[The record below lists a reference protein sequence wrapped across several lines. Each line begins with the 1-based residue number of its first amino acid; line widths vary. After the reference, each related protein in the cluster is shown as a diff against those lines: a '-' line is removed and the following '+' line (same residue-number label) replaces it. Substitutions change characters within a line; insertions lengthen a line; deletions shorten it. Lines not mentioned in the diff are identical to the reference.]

1 MTATLLTPILII
13 LILLFVLIGAL
24 RGYKKGAVRSAV
36 NLAVLVAAAFLG
48 AGLAVLISALL
59 YNPAYLMLY
68 SFGAITALESLLGS
82 FYVIVLIVIGMLAT
96 LLCFLPCFFIM
107 YFLLSLLMRI
117 ILAARAGK
125 AMSEGD
131 GFFSEEDDILL
142 KREKRIGAMIG
153 AASALLV
160 SVVVLSPVTG
170 ALKATASTVDL
181 VSEFSGM
188 KVEDMAPIVVELVDY
203 SKDGAVTV
211 IDACGGRMWFNMA
224 TTTRCY
230 GSFTNINKEI
240 KILNEIGTE
249 ELADILKDIGT
260 LGDESLAKFESLID
274 RIGRS
279 PIMKLLLSVA
289 VNDMSTA
296 WLSGGEYKGAARPD
310 MGNEIISDFV
320 DEVLRILRTTEVE
333 TVEADVT
340 TMLKLVSIIRE
351 YEDVLNTGSY
361 ADMADLLSEGQ
372 LADRLKNEI
381 RKNKRM
387 LSLEQSIDD
396 ILMRSFAEEISDFSQ
411 FTPEQREE
419 LYGKLADILTSSI
432 GLDGKNRV
440 NMVAGDITDALDSYG
455 VYAPDGMATEI
466 AEVLISELSSDG
478 SMVSIEDVSSYFEAY
493 LSSGAALPY

>member
-13 LILLFVLIGAL
+13 LISLFVLVGAL

-48 AGLAVLISALL
+48 AGLAILISAIL

-68 SFGAITALESLLGS
+68 STGAITALESLLGS
-82 FYVIVLIVIGMLAT
+82 FYVIVLIVIGMMAT

-107 YFLLSLLMRI
+107 HFLLSLLMRI
-117 ILAARAGK
+117 ILTVRAGR
-125 AMSEGD
+125 AMAEGD
-131 GFFSEEDDILL
+131 DFFSEDDDIIL
-142 KREKRIGAMIG
+142 KRDKRIGAMVG

-188 KVEDMAPIVVELVDY
+188 KVEDMAPIVIELVDY
-203 SKDGAVTV
+203 SDDAAVTV
-211 IDACGGRMWFNMA
+211 IDACGGRMLFNMA

-230 GSFTNINKEI
+230 GQFTNFNKEI
-240 KILNEIGTE
+240 KMLDEIGMDELTETLKEIGT
-249 ELADILKDIGT
+249 LD
-260 LGDESLAKFESLID
+260 DESLGKFESLLDKIK
-274 RIGRS
+274 RS
-279 PIMKLLLSVA
+279 PTMKLVLSVA
-289 VNDMSTA
+289 VNDMSSA
-296 WLSGGEYKGAARPD
+296 WLAGRDYKGAARPN

-320 DEVLRILRTTEVE
+320 DEILRIMRTTEVE
-333 TVEADVT
+333 TVEADVR

-351 YEDVLNTGSY
+351 YEDTLNTGNY
-361 ADMADLLSEGQ
+361 ADMADLLSEGE

-396 ILMRSFAEEISDFSQ
+396 ILMRAFAEEISDFSQ
-411 FTPEQREE
+411 FTLEQRDE
-419 LYGKLADILTSSI
+419 LYSQLADILTSSI
-432 GLDGKNRV
+432 GLAGSNRV
-440 NMVAGDITDALDSYG
+440 NMVAGDITDALDNYG

-478 SMVSIEDVSSYFEAY
+478 SMVSVEDVSSYFEAY
-493 LSSGAALPY
+493 LSSGATLPY